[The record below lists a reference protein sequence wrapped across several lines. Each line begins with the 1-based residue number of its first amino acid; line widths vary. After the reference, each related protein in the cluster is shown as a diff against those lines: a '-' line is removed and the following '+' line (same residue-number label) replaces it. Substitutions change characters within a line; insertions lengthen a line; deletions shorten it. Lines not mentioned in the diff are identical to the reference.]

1 MARGANRGGHEGR
14 LRSGSG
20 VPRLGRPSIESL
32 TLTRAARTLRAGV
45 TLVLATK
52 VLQWSS
58 SCDRSGVAYTRA
70 PSFKHVVVDS
80 HA

>member
-14 LRSGSG
+14 LCSGG
-20 VPRLGRPSIESL
+20 GMPHRGRPSIESL

-52 VLQWSS
+52 VLQWNGSF
-58 SCDRSGVAYTRA
+58 DRSGVAHTRA
-70 PSFKHVVVDS
+70 PIFKHVMVDS
-80 HA
+80 PA